1 MATKQSTNPQEAP
14 IVFQRFRTELQ
25 GLAQKIGELESELEE
40 HALVLSTVRPLVS
53 SEPERVCYRMI
64 GGTLVKRT
72 VKDVV
77 PNLET
82 THTGIKDV
90 LDSLIKSYKDKE
102 MEFEQWRR
110 EAGVQMPR

>member
-40 HALVLSTVRPLVS
+40 HAPLVS

-110 EAGVQMPR
+110 EAGVQVGLQFRLQI